1 MYSVD
6 EDLSETIIYKRMSIE
21 YHIADLHEFKESIKE
36 IVNKFIGL
44 SEKWHELLQEKEM
57 LSQKRFAESDEET
70 IKIFE
75 NNFVA
80 NLKDFKYT
88 SISNIGAIEISRD
101 NYMPVIDRFDMKFDS
116 SASDNIRAI
125 WSYTLALLQTSEKQ
139 IGNHPGV
146 LIFDEPTQHSI
157 GAEDANA
164 FFKSK

>member
-21 YHIADLHEFKESIKE
+21 YHIADLNEFKESIKE

-44 SEKWHELLQEKEM
+44 SEKWHELLKEKEM

-80 NLKDFKYT
+80 NLKDFLK
-88 SISNIGAIEISRD
+88 
-101 NYMPVIDRFDMKFDS
+101 KFCRRNTKRPS
-116 SASDNIRAI
+116 
-125 WSYTLALLQTSEKQ
+125 TKLQNDVEE
-139 IGNHPGV
+139 
-146 LIFDEPTQHSI
+146 L
-157 GAEDANA
+157 
-164 FFKSK
+164 